1 MNIVNFSYR
10 NELIKNNETLC
21 YCYQC
26 STCSSSCPIA
36 LATNGRY
43 NPRKII
49 ELGILGLYEKL
60 VKEENSVVWLC
71 STCQNCIEL
80 CPQKVELTEI
90 FTLIKNKCFEEGKVP
105 EAFLAQ
111 GKALLE
117 NGIAIPYSKAILSRR
132 EKLGLPDIKAVPI
145 EELKAIFKETEFEQK
160 ILKVRG

>member
-1 MNIVNFSYR
+1 MENSMNIVNFDYR

-90 FTLIKNKCFEEGKVP
+90 FTIIKNKCFEDGKVP
-105 EAFLAQ
+105 AAFLAQ
-111 GKALLE
+111 GKALL
-117 NGIAIPYSKAILSRR
+117 
-132 EKLGLPDIKAVPI
+132 
-145 EELKAIFKETEFEQK
+145 
-160 ILKVRG
+160 